1 MQFLIILHFW
11 RQLIRADMQYIN
23 EIKQVIVFLLVYIR
37 QNACYNNTNMF
48 RRALIIGLNDNLVSG
63 ACHFEPPRLCKSC
76 RKPYKT
82 ANRTKKDKTYN

>member
-1 MQFLIILHFW
+1 MPFLMILHFL

-48 RRALIIGLNDNLVSG
+48 RRALIVGLNDNLVSG
-63 ACHFEPPRLCKSC
+63 ACHFEPPRIRGSRFIYVCFYFC
-76 RKPYKT
+76 
-82 ANRTKKDKTYN
+82 